1 MALLK
6 GKGRLFAGALFAG
19 ALFGPTEKTEATPQ
33 NYYGSGHPSLEE
45 AREYRDRAIE
55 ARERKNR
62 AIEIA
67 PIVEP
72 DQIPVEQVLVA
83 DQPVSIAI
91 PDLFAPAKQ
100 EERRPA
106 ISPDTDNIG
115 PNTDNQADIAW
126 VIERAQ
132 DDEELALL
140 LMLLEI

>member
-19 ALFGPTEKTEATPQ
+19 ALFGPAEKTEATPQ

-55 ARERKNR
+55 ARERRNL
-62 AIEIA
+62 AIETA

-72 DQIPVEQVLVA
+72 AQIPVEPAIVA

-100 EERRPA
+100 EEQQA
-106 ISPDTDNIG
+106 ISPDADNIG

-126 VIERAQ
+126 ALEHAQ

>member
-19 ALFGPTEKTEATPQ
+19 ALFGPAEKTEATPQ

-55 ARERKNR
+55 ARERRNR
-62 AIEIA
+62 AIETA

-72 DQIPVEQVLVA
+72 AQIPVEPAVVA
-83 DQPVSIAI
+83 DQPVAIAI
-91 PDLFAPAKQ
+91 PGLLAPAKQ
-100 EERRPA
+100 EEQQA
-106 ISPDTDNIG
+106 ISPDADNIG
-115 PNTDNQADIAW
+115 PNTDNRADIAW
-126 VIERAQ
+126 ALEQVQ